1 MLRVEPEIIATEVAE
16 GNVKLAFHHMLDH
29 GDRSNLAHRSVECAG
44 AQDPLAFWTMHD
56 ALFEQQNQFWA
67 SGEGVI
73 YDIVA
78 TLGLD
83 ANAMQACLAD
93 PAINEKIT
101 RMDIARR
108 DQGVRLRPTFDVN
121 GRLVEGSVPY
131 SVFQQIFAETLA
143 Q

>member
-1 MLRVEPEIIATEVAE
+1 
-16 GNVKLAFHHMLDH
+16 
-29 GDRSNLAHRSVECAG
+29 
-44 AQDPLAFWTMHD
+44 MHD

-101 RMDIARR
+101 RMDMARR
-108 DQGVRLRPTFDVN
+108 DQGVRLRPSFDVN

-131 SVFQQIFAETLA
+131 AVFQQIFAETLG